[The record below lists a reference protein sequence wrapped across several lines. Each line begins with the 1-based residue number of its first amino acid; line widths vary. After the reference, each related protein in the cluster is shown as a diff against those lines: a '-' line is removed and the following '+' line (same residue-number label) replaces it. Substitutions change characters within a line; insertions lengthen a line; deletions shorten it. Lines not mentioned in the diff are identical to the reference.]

1 MQLFVSFYPNDFFNI
16 QLCEFISLQHSKCYS
31 NTHTAVRHV
40 NEQVRNALYIKDVRN
55 TNHPPPPPPHTHLYI
70 IHSKCCQFSC
80 IVFVPVGQP
89 SSILQCK
96 FCTIETNW
104 ISQVGHTHPLLLV
117 WLAMWR
123 VRCDVMRLND
133 DWHIRESIHR
143 GLQNGNEWNSCKEYC
158 ILHAIYIGCVT
169 TSTAQ
174 SSFEWVGMEVLL
186 ATFCILSASG

>member
-55 TNHPPPPPPHTHLYI
+55 TNHPPPLPHTPISTLYTRNAANFPALY
-70 IHSKCCQFSC
+70 SS
-80 IVFVPVGQP
+80 P
-89 SSILQCK
+89 SASQAPFYK